1 MPSPAHTRILT
12 TPQALSV
19 PPGAPITYA
28 AADDARHYLAAMRDR
43 AYPQLGLFP
52 DPLAPTQLALFGDSV
67 SAEVDQ

>member
-12 TPQALSV
+12 TPQALSG
-19 PPGAPITYA
+19 PPGAPSTYA
-28 AADDARHYLAAMRDR
+28 AADDGRHYLAAMRDR

-52 DPLAPTQLALFGDSV
+52 DPLAPVQLALFGDSV

>member
-19 PPGAPITYA
+19 PPGVPITYA
-28 AADDARHYLAAMRDR
+28 ATDDARHYLAAMRDR

-52 DPLAPTQLALFGDSV
+52 DPLAPVQLALFGDSV